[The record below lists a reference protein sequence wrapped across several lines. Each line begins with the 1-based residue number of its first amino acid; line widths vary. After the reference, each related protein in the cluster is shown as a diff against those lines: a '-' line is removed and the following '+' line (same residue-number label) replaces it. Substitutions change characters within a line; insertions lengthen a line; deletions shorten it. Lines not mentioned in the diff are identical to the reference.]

1 MIKDFETNARHE
13 DHLKKIKK
21 KRAAEMKK
29 YNETIQ
35 HMKELSE
42 ETYQRKNKELKNKL
56 NKKEQLLIT
65 ALENKQKE
73 QMKEKER
80 AIAEMIEKENQAR
93 KNVEKFMEQQEKNRL
108 QFERDIHDKSKIYKI

>member
-29 YNETIQ
+29 YNEAIQ
-35 HMKELSE
+35 HMKELRE

-65 ALENKQKE
+65 ALENKAKE
-73 QMKEKER
+73 QMKEKEK

>member
-35 HMKELSE
+35 HMKELRE

-65 ALENKQKE
+65 ALENKAKE

-108 QFERDIHDKSKIYKI
+108 QFERDIHDKSKTHKI

>member
-29 YNETIQ
+29 YYETIQ
-35 HMKELSE
+35 HMKEFRE
-42 ETYQRKNKELKNKL
+42 ETYQKKNKELKNKL

-73 QMKEKER
+73 QMKEKEK